1 MSGGNNSKDSSIA
14 KRIAYNLPRA
24 GLLAIPLGSAI
35 EKAIFGPLDDKAK
48 DEARRELNDALDA
61 LRIDIRFAQADLKDQ
76 LAMLMEYIRAA
87 NSNLAGKIEHLNPV
101 HIENFIVQTVKP
113 TIINVFIKMDPEADK
128 VSLTYRIYNKNLW
141 DIKLAPWALTV
152 MNLGGRAIIPQ
163 EPFQSW
169 EKKLTPVRPL
179 VLWGYTAMDDPRW
192 IWGRKYIQLKQDRD
206 AKIRQKIGLLNKQGW
221 AAYNLGED
229 LFIKRYGFDP
239 NASYA
244 DFGVNT
250 EIYTDKDILE
260 VETLGRYDNI
270 EPGGCAEHKE
280 NWYIFKARPEEDE
293 DSIDSVVMPLVK
305 KTELP

>member
-1 MSGGNNSKDSSIA
+1 MIEFKEKYSYGGWGNCLYLSNGSIELVATTDVGPRIIRLGFSGQQ
-14 KRIAYNLPRA
+14 NLFREFENEIGKTGGDDFRLYGGSRFWHGPEADPRSYFPDNEPV
-24 GLLAIPLGSAI
+24 GYEWDGSTIKLLQKVESTTGMQKEIL
-35 EKAIFGPLDDKAK
+35 
-48 DEARRELNDALDA
+48 
-61 LRIDIRFAQADLKDQ
+61 
-76 LAMLMEYIRAA
+76 
-87 NSNLAGKIEHLNPV
+87 V
-101 HIENFIVQTVKP
+101 
-113 TIINVFIKMDPEADK
+113 KMDPETDK

-141 DIKLAPWALTV
+141 DIKLAPWALAV

-169 EKKLTPVRPL
+169 EEKLTPARPL

-192 IWGRKYIQLKQDRD
+192 TWGRKYIQLRQDRD
-206 AKIRQKIGLLNKQGW
+206 AKIRQKIGILNKQGW

-229 LFIKRYGFDP
+229 LFIKRYGFDQD
-239 NASYA
+239 AFYA

-260 VETLGRYDNI
+260 VETLGRYDDI

-280 NWYIFKARPEEDE
+280 NWYIFKARTGEDE
-293 DSIDSVVMPLVK
+293 DSIDSVIIPLIK